1 LGTGARAG
9 VVADA
14 RAVGGTRAG
23 VVSGTRVDTG
33 VSTLAALGT
42 GVGFEALAAGA
53 FLAGVMVAADLAAM
67 LRRF

>member
-1 LGTGARAG
+1 
-9 VVADA
+9 
-14 RAVGGTRAG
+14 VG
-23 VVSGTRVDTG
+23 TG